1 MGTKMSE
8 SQIVR
13 IYTREPEADYA
24 EQTTADLVVSV
35 GGTEVWGVRSVSFG
49 EGGTFSGRGVI
60 EATIRVLV
68 RIGKE

>member
-1 MGTKMSE
+1 M
-8 SQIVR
+8 IVR

-24 EQTTADLVVSV
+24 EQTTDDLVVAV
-35 GGTEVWGVRSVSFG
+35 GETEISGVKSVSFG
-49 EGGTFSGRGVI
+49 EGGTISGGGVI